1 MRDKKAGDALAALAE
16 AANLAAGA
24 SDLPTACDRILCLAA
39 DRLGMMR
46 GRVILADAV
55 DGLGRPVPRPRA
67 AGDADDG
74 AQADPDSEAIA
85 SVLTTGRPILTT
97 GRVVSGSDGESAA
110 ALLCVPIRQGDRIL
124 GAVAAESEGDGKG
137 DFEEDQHRLSI
148 LAGSLGR
155 AIQVHRMIRQDKRVF
170 ADALAN
176 RAGAADAPSPFT
188 NLIGASRP
196 MLDVY
201 ATIDRVA
208 RTRATILLLGETGT
222 GKELIA
228 KAIHASSDRND
239 KPFIRVNC
247 SALSG
252 QLLESE
258 LFGHVQG
265 AFTGAVRDKVGRFE
279 AAHGGTLLLDE
290 VSTMELP
297 LQVKLLRVLQERE
310 IERVGDVRTIPM
322 DVRIIAA
329 TNERLADAVKAGRFR
344 DDLFYRLNVVMIELP
359 ALRERRDDIPR
370 LVDHF
375 LDKYNADNGRELTRI
390 SPELMDV
397 LVEYPWPGNVRE
409 LENTIEHA
417 VVLSQG
423 AEFTVDLVPPGEM
436 QCGNGRGPRLCLS
449 QRLGVHSVLSDRRN
463 RQHRAATREAGYPPA
478 GGDGNEVAAVRRRPT
493 RLRGEHPA
501 GRRAESPDPKR
512 PAGNALRWAVRC
524 VPVRP
529 RVGFRG
535 VRSLS
540 RGGRWRR
547 G

>member
-1 MRDKKAGDALAALAE
+1 MRDKKADSGLAALAE
-16 AANLAAGA
+16 AANLAVSA
-24 SDLPTACDRILCLAA
+24 SDLPTVCDRILCLAA

-55 DGLGRPVPRPRA
+55 DGPARPVPYPRA
-67 AGDADDG
+67 SSDIDGADADS
-74 AQADPDSEAIA
+74 AEIA
-85 SVLTTGRPILTT
+85 SVLTSGQPSLTT
-97 GRVVSGSDGESAA
+97 GRTVSGSNGEAAA

-124 GAVAAESEGDGKG
+124 GVVAAESAGDGKG

-176 RAGAADAPSPFT
+176 RAGAGDGRPPFT
-188 NLIGASRP
+188 NLIGASRT

-228 KAIHASSDRND
+228 KAIHTSSDRND

-397 LVEYPWPGNVRE
+397 LIEYPWPGNVRE

-423 AEFTVDLVPPGEM
+423 TEFTVDLLPAHIRRFAQDRGAFPGRD
-436 QCGNGRGPRLCLS
+436 NTDDLVDALAGRSLDEAAGLS
-449 QRLGVHSVLSDRRN
+449 GHVWERVMARIERSLI
-463 RQHRAATREAGYPPA
+463 RAALERCDHVKIKAADLLGINRNTLNKKFRELGLSAATEPDAAP
-478 GGDGNEVAAVRRRPT
+478 NEPHEENR
-493 RLRGEHPA
+493 
-501 GRRAESPDPKR
+501 
-512 PAGNALRWAVRC
+512 
-524 VPVRP
+524 
-529 RVGFRG
+529 
-535 VRSLS
+535 
-540 RGGRWRR
+540 
-547 G
+547 